1 MKAFNT
7 AGPCHQDKHYM
18 LDPLVR
24 LPEARGLV
32 ERGEYFVVHAPRQAG
47 KTTALF
53 ELAQE
58 LNGTGQYAAVRFS
71 CETARVTGDDVGSAE
86 LLVLHSI
93 HDAAS
98 WNGMPSECLPPD
110 PWPQDVPGA
119 QLLTG
124 LRDWAA
130 RCPRPLV
137 LLFDEIDTL
146 RGQSL
151 VSVLRQLSDGFNARP
166 LPFPHSVV
174 LCGMRNVP
182 DCRASLGGD
191 PDRPGTSALF
201 DISAASLRIGEFS
214 FAQVADLYGQ
224 HTAATGQ
231 RFTDDAVR
239 RAFEASR
246 GQPWLVNSLARDII
260 ERMRIP
266 PTEPITGE
274 LVERAVERI
283 IAERGT
289 HLDSLV
295 ARLREPRVRRTLE
308 PVIAGAEGPP
318 DDLSYVRDLGL
329 LTRSGPLRISNPI
342 YEEVTLRFLG
352 QELLTWSYAEPRR
365 FVRSDGQLDV
375 PALLEEFVTFWKAES
390 AILDAE
396 PICDEAAYRL
406 VLMAF
411 LQRVAPSGAYVDRE
425 YAVGRQRV
433 DVMVRKPYTGADG
446 RLAVQWSA
454 FELKVRTDESG
465 DPVPAGLEQL
475 DGYLDRLGLDTGT
488 LVVFD
493 RRRAAPPAAERTR
506 LAEGKTPKG
515 RAVTL
520 LHA

>member
-1 MKAFNT
+1 MKTFNT
-7 AGPCHQDKHYM
+7 AGPCQPDQHYM
-18 LDPLVR
+18 LDPLAR
-24 LPEARGLV
+24 LAEARGLV
-32 ERGEYFVVHAPRQAG
+32 DQGEYFVVHAPRQAG

-58 LNGTGQYAAVRFS
+58 LNGTGQYAAVHFS
-71 CETARVTGDDVGSAE
+71 CETAREISDVALAEETVIDDVRCAAG
-86 LLVLHSI
+86 
-93 HDAAS
+93 DA
-98 WNGMPSECLPPD
+98 GLPTECLPPA
-110 PWPQDVPGA
+110 PWPQNVPGA

-124 LRDWAA
+124 LREWAA

-146 RGQSL
+146 RGRSL

-182 DCRASLGGD
+182 DYRAAPGD
-191 PDRPGTSALF
+191 GPERLDTSALF
-201 DISAASLRIGEFS
+201 DISAASLRIGDFS

-231 RFTDDAVR
+231 QFTVDAIQ
-239 RAFEASR
+239 RAFEASQ

-260 ERMRIP
+260 EKMRIP
-266 PTEPITGE
+266 PTEPIIGE

-289 HLDSLV
+289 HLDSMV
-295 ARLREPRVRRTLE
+295 ARLHEPRVRRILE
-308 PVIAGAEGPP
+308 PMIAGAEGPP

-329 LTRSGPLRISNPI
+329 VTRSGPLQISNPI
-342 YEEVTLRFLG
+342 YEEVTLRVLG
-352 QELLTWSYAEPRR
+352 QQLLTRADAEPRV
-365 FVRSDGQLDV
+365 FVRPDGQLDI
-375 PALLEEFVTFWKAES
+375 PALLEEFIAFWKTES
-390 AILDAE
+390 VILEAE
-396 PICDEAAYRL
+396 PICDEAAHRL

-411 LQRVAPSGAYVDRE
+411 LQRVTLSGAYVDRE
-425 YAVGRQRV
+425 YALGRQRV
-433 DVMVRKPYTGADG
+433 DVMIRKPYTGADG

-454 FELKVRTDESG
+454 FELKVHADESG
-465 DPVPAGLEQL
+465 DPVADGLSRL
-475 DGYLDRLGLDTGT
+475 DGHLDRLGLDTGT

-493 RRRAAPPAAERTR
+493 RRSDAPPVSDRTR
-506 LAEGKTPKG
+506 LEEVGTSEGRKV
-515 RAVTL
+515 AV